1 MVPIPVTEVV
11 ISIVETCIIT
21 NSSNI
26 IIVISEAVELIN
38 GRLPEAVE
46 VSAVVVVV
54 VVVVVVEEEE
64 EVVIMLAAIT
74 IIRRVRLAIS
84 AAAAVAVV
92 AERIATFLG

>member
-1 MVPIPVTEVV
+1 VVPIPVTEVV

-26 IIVISEAVELIN
+26 IIVISEVVELIN

-46 VSAVVVVV
+46 VSAAVVVVV
-54 VVVVVVEEEE
+54 VVVVEEE